1 VNADVKHK
9 LIQRYEVTDAAV
21 HESQKLDG
29 PLTKG
34 NIGGGVRRQ
43 CLSLDRDR
51 GGNFE
56 PAAPEPYSSAR
67 HSQRPAVG
75 CASESDG
82 AKFVSASNTCS
93 ELKRPTRPFQMLE
106 RIAAA

>member
-1 VNADVKHK
+1 MNADVKHE
-9 LIQRYEVTDAAV
+9 LIQRYEGTDAAV

-29 PLTKG
+29 LVTKG
-34 NIGGGVRRQ
+34 NTSAEAFADSAYRSTEIE
-43 CLSLDRDR
+43 
-51 GGNFE
+51 GNFE